1 MLTENIAL
9 KKEAW
14 QSSGAFR
21 TVNGSFRYYLGAD
34 HAVDGLKENLTWG
47 GEQCA
52 MSLYGPTAE
61 WRVDLDEI
69 LSIHHIFIQY
79 VEKLGMEHFI
89 MCQILSCS
97 QCRCINKNLFYML
110 ENRIDNLTLTLSKI
124 QALCQS

>member
-21 TVNGSFRYYLGAD
+21 NLNESFRYYRGAD
-34 HAVDGLKENLTWG
+34 HAVDGLKGNLTLE

-79 VEKLGMEHFI
+79 MEKLGMEHFNKG
-89 MCQILSCS
+89 IL
-97 QCRCINKNLFYML
+97 
-110 ENRIDNLTLTLSKI
+110 
-124 QALCQS
+124 

>member
-14 QSSGAFR
+14 LSSGLYR
-21 TVNGSFRYYLGAD
+21 TLNGSVRYYLGAD
-34 HAVDGLKENLTWG
+34 HAVDGLKENLTLG

-52 MSLYGPTAE
+52 VSFAGPTAE

-79 VEKLGMEHFI
+79 VEVLGMEHFNKG
-89 MCQILSCS
+89 IL
-97 QCRCINKNLFYML
+97 
-110 ENRIDNLTLTLSKI
+110 
-124 QALCQS
+124 

>member
-14 QSSGAFR
+14 QSSGLYR
-21 TVNGSFRYYLGAD
+21 TLNGSFRYYLGAD
-34 HAVDGLKENLTWG
+34 HAVDGLKENLTLE
-47 GEQCA
+47 GEQCT
-52 MSLYGPTAE
+52 MSVGPTTE

-79 VEKLGMEHFI
+79 VEELGMEHFI

-97 QCRCINKNLFYML
+97 QCRCINKNLM
-110 ENRIDNLTLTLSKI
+110 K
-124 QALCQS
+124 